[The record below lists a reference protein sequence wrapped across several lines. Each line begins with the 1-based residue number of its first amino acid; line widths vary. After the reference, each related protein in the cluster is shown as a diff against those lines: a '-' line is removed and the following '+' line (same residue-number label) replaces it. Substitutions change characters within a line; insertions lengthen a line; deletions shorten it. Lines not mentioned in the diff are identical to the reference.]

1 MPDSDEED
9 LTEEEKA
16 LRKEKAEKI
25 KRILTQQRYVY
36 VRETVSVAP
45 FSYCITQKSFFLRNF
60 LPETSLLII

>member
-36 VRETVSVAP
+36 VQETDSVAP
-45 FSYCITQKSFFLRNF
+45 FSYCNTQKSFFLKNS
-60 LPETSLLII
+60 LPETSLLIV